1 MPRAKRST
9 DASPGEPTG
18 SASLTAEALAL
29 VETLRAVASQIDA
42 DPALATRLMSKPTTK
57 AEPSVT
63 GQATPGPARTVSAP
77 PLDPFAV
84 LRRSGEQGL
93 QEALATLDLPAL
105 KAIVRAYRLDPARIA
120 ARWTAPERII
130 GLIVEQTRAR
140 LNHGRAFE
148 RV

>member
-9 DASPGEPTG
+9 DASAGEPTG
-18 SASLTAEALAL
+18 SASLTAEAL
-29 VETLRAVASQIDA
+29 VETLRAMASQIDA
-42 DPALATRLMSKPTTK
+42 DPALATRLLSKPTTK
-57 AEPSVT
+57 AEPSET
-63 GQATPGPARTVSAP
+63 GQATPGPARTASAP

-84 LRRSGEQGL
+84 LRRSGEQRL
-93 QEALATLDLPAL
+93 REALATLDLPAL

-120 ARWTAPERII
+120 ARWTAPERTIE
-130 GLIVEQTRAR
+130 LIVEQTRAR